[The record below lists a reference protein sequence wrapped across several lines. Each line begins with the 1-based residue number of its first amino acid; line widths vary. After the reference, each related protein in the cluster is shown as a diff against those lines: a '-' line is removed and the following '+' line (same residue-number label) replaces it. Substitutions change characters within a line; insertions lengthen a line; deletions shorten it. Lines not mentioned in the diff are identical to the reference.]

1 MANRVVKVRVED
13 CGKYVKTIVPRDDE
27 GRKQSASDVNT
38 NPAARRAADVGVE
51 ALGLNQYAR
60 EIFRWN
66 QRFTPSATCVAET
79 AEEARALGRRVD
91 RRVGS
96 NNGRKA
102 PIVDVVVGSIGIN
115 VKFTSSLDH
124 KYVTLTCP
132 KDTGIEDAVAD
143 LAAAPVYVLLVQCED
158 VQTENGLHYLIDR
171 ARVRWLMVDAS
182 DAIRDTGGTVA
193 ALAAAKTGRGAPK
206 KGEPPRAP
214 AWATHAGTD
223 CVGGSWKINIRTPAP
238 GTGAWREGSLAE
250 LQASLCE
257 LGEG

>member
-1 MANRVVKVRVED
+1 MANRVVKVRIENS
-13 CGKYVKTIVPRDDE
+13 GKYVATIVPRDDE
-27 GRKQSASDVNT
+27 GRKQAPADVNT

-66 QRFTPSATCVAET
+66 QRFTPTATPVAET

-102 PIVDVVVGSIGIN
+102 PIVDVVIGSIGVN
-115 VKFTSSLDH
+115 VKFTSSSDH

-132 KDTGIEDAVAD
+132 KDTGIDDAVAD
-143 LAAAPVYVLLVQCED
+143 LAAAPVYVLLVYCDD

-182 DAIRDTGGTVA
+182 EAIRQTGGTFA
-193 ALAAAKTGRGAPK
+193 ALAAAKVGRGAPK

-214 AWATHAGTD
+214 AWATHAGTS
-223 CVGGSWKINIRTPAP
+223 CTNGSWKINVRTPAP
-238 GTGAWREGSLAE
+238 GTGAWREGSLSE
-250 LQASLCE
+250 LQAELAQ

>member
-13 CGKYVKTIVPRDDE
+13 CGKYVSTIVPRDDE
-27 GRKQSASDVNT
+27 GRKQSPPDVNV

-51 ALGLNQYAR
+51 ALGLNAYAR

-66 QRFTPSATCVAET
+66 QVYTPTATPVGET

-91 RRVGS
+91 RRIGS

-102 PIVDVVVGSIGIN
+102 PIVEVVIGNVGIN
-115 VKFTSSLDH
+115 VKFTSSSDH

-143 LAAAPVYVLLVQCED
+143 LAAAPVYVLLIQCED
-158 VQTENGLHYLIDR
+158 VQTDSGLHYVLDR
-171 ARVRWLMVDAS
+171 ARVRWLMLDAS
-182 DAIRDTGGTVA
+182 NAIRQTGGTFA
-193 ALAAAKTGRGAPK
+193 ALAAAKKGRGAPK

-214 AWATHAGTD
+214 AWATHADTEAIN
-223 CVGGSWKINIRTPAP
+223 GSWKINVRTPAP
-238 GTGAWREGSLAE
+238 GTGAWREGTLAE
-250 LQASLCE
+250 LQAE
-257 LGEG
+257 LAALGKG

>member
-1 MANRVVKVRVED
+1 MANRVVKVRVENN
-13 CGKYVKTIVPRDDE
+13 GKYVATIVPRDDD
-27 GRKQSASDVNT
+27 GKKQAQDQVNA

-66 QRFTPSATCVAET
+66 QVYTPSATCVAET

-91 RRVGS
+91 RRIGS

-102 PIVDVVVGSIGIN
+102 PVVDIVVGSIGVN

-132 KDTGIEDAVAD
+132 KDTGIEDAVLD
-143 LAAAPVYVLLVQCED
+143 LAAAPVHVLLVMCED
-158 VQTENGLHYLIDR
+158 VQTDSGLHYLLDR
-171 ARVRWLMVDAS
+171 ARVRWILVDAS
-182 DAIRDTGGTVA
+182 EAIRQTGGTFQ
-193 ALAAAKTGRGAPK
+193 ALAAAKVGRGAPK
-206 KGEPPRAP
+206 KGEAPRAP
-214 AWATHAGTD
+214 AWATHAGTS
-223 CVGGSWKINIRTPAP
+223 CTNGSWKINVRTPAF

-250 LQASLCE
+250 LQAALAE
-257 LGEG
+257 LGKG